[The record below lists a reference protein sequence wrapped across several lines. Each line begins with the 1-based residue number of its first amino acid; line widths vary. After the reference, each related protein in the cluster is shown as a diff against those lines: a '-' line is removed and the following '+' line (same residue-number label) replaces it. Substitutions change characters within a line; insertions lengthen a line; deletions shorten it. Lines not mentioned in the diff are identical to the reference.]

1 MKSRGGTQLI
11 FYLFATIFGLAYGGC
26 SASVPPVVATL
37 FGLRSHGLVLGVI
50 NLGFTIGGSLGPF
63 MAGYIFDV
71 TGSYQVA
78 FLISAI
84 VGIVGLILA
93 AVLRPIKGAKGK
105 V

>member
-1 MKSRGGTQLI
+1 VPVTEIWRL
-11 FYLFATIFGLAYGGC
+11 YLFAAVFGFAYGGGGV
-26 SASVPPVVATL
+26 SEAPLVAGL

-71 TGSYQVA
+71 TGSYRVA

-105 V
+105 I